1 MPRRKRIRGKLIQK
15 TKKHLS
21 LEKKVK
27 IIATRNEMAD
37 IWTEGEFSTVEE
49 ALNYLDRIG
58 TSDITY
64 NVYSDSNR
72 VVYTRQGG
80 INA

>member
-27 IIATRNEMAD
+27 IIATRNEMTD

>member
-1 MPRRKRIRGKLIQK
+1 MPRRKRVKGKLIQK
-15 TKKHLS
+15 TKKYPS

-27 IIATRNEMAD
+27 IIATRNEMND

-49 ALNYLDRIG
+49 AIYYLDRIG

-72 VVYTRQGG
+72 VIYTRQGG

>member
-1 MPRRKRIRGKLIQK
+1 MPRRKRVKGKLIQK
-15 TKKHLS
+15 TKKYPS

-49 ALNYLDRIG
+49 AIYYLDRIG

-72 VVYTRQGG
+72 VIYTRQGG